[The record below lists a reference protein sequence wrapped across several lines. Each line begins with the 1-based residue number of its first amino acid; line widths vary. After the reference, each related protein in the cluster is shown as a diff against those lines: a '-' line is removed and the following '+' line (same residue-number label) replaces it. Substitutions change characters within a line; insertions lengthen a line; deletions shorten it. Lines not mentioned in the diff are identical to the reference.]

1 MNKIAIIM
9 CTWQR
14 IERFEKTLNM
24 LVNQKDKDFDF
35 YVWNNNKD
43 IVDTL
48 EKLIV
53 PYGQHLS
60 ISIHHSEKNVGGF
73 GRFLFANQ
81 LEGYEYVIFIDDDQ
95 EFNSVMV
102 ENFRDKADKNALKSR
117 WAFKTI
123 NCKYNQ
129 RQKINRNNIKCNYLG
144 TGGMIAP
151 LSLFNEVPELFAEY
165 ETLPEEYKFIE
176 DINLCYIAQSY
187 GGLDLLS
194 IADTGFI
201 KQIVDGKDQSDLPMM
216 IKKIKF
222 MTYLITEKKW
232 RFKPKK

>member
-1 MNKIAIIM
+1 
-9 CTWQR
+9 
-14 IERFEKTLNM
+14 M

-60 ISIHHSEKNVGGF
+60 ISIHHSEKN
-73 GRFLFANQ
+73 
-81 LEGYEYVIFIDDDQ
+81 
-95 EFNSVMV
+95 
-102 ENFRDKADKNALKSR
+102 ALKSR
-117 WAFKTI
+117 WAFKTM
-123 NCKYNQ
+123 NGKYNQ

-176 DINLCYIAQSY
+176 DIYLCYIAQSY

-222 MTYLITEKKW
+222 MTYLITERKW